1 MKPTY
6 LSWSG
11 GKDATLA
18 LDSLKNNPRY
28 HIAGLLTTANDH
40 YGRVSMHGLRME
52 LVEEQAEKLGLPLE
66 VVRLPKEVDYDIY
79 EREMKRSMNK
89 LSSEGIEAI
98 AFGDIFLEDLKKYR
112 EQMLSACGLEGV
124 YPLWEQDTRELSN
137 YFINK
142 GYRSK
147 VIVINGTKLEDAYVG
162 REYDASFLNDLP
174 DGIDPCGENGEFHSF
189 VYDGPLFSQAVTFKT
204 GEVQVRHYG
213 GEESN
218 RAVFCDVIPG

>member
-112 EQMLSACGLEGV
+112 EQMLSACGLEGI

>member
-112 EQMLSACGLEGV
+112 EQMLSACGLEGI
-124 YPLWEQDTRELSN
+124 YPLWGQDTRELSN